1 MSDLCPVTH
10 SRYVQRIRRRYANEL
25 SLLPEGAPRR
35 ASMEQALAALT
46 ASGLELGAALR
57 VLRQLVL
64 ERIATLDCTQA
75 APLSLVTLGLYVSG
89 SLLALHQA
97 GPRIA
102 GHLPLLSVI
111 AFVAA
116 GILSLRL
123 VVAIGRS
130 GHL

>member
-1 MSDLCPVTH
+1 LGFSVHVRGLGS
-10 SRYVQRIRRRYANEL
+10 SRT
-25 SLLPEGAPRR
+25 
-35 ASMEQALAALT
+35 ALARTGNRLA
-46 ASGLELGAALR
+46 
-57 VLRQLVL
+57 
-64 ERIATLDCTQA
+64 
-75 APLSLVTLGLYVSG
+75 LSLVTLGLYVSG